1 MSISTST
8 YPHISFKSFL
18 LESDGLTVKAI
29 VDKWK
34 HVVPYRHKYINKT
47 KINEIADLLVN
58 PSLNMLMIKA
68 VQAAVAIGKK
78 PDSNLTK
85 VVFLQNLN
93 GSVLNFEDENIKQ
106 LEKMLRR
113 ANMGRNIVTELEKE
127 HLLKQGIDLNNFSR
141 GNTLGDITALVT
153 TNLSLASYYEAIL
166 PDGSIIVHIGCT
178 PHIYGEND
186 KDFLSSIIYHEVR
199 HAYDAYFAGIKRGEF
214 DQMQSQ
220 LGNEI
225 ERKKYYK
232 SLAEARAYT
241 DQIIFLIE
249 KYKKKH
255 NTNVQTAIIT
265 IKNYL
270 RKKSDFLNGFPSFAF
285 ELFQSFL
292 NELQK
297 NPKLTGLAED
307 ITPDITVDRPAI
319 VHQVEDSEIAEKVG
333 EIYEK
338 LLDTFRFSHNHE
350 VGEM

>member
-1 MSISTST
+1 MSISTSA
-8 YPHISFKSFL
+8 YQHISFKSFL
-18 LESDGLTVKAI
+18 LENDGLTVKSI

-34 HVVPYRHKYINKT
+34 QVVPYRQKYINKA
-47 KINEIADLLVN
+47 KIDEIADLIAD
-58 PSLNMLMIKA
+58 PSLNMLMLKA
-68 VQAAVAIGKK
+68 VKDAVAMGKK

-93 GSVLNFEDENIKQ
+93 GSVLNFEDEKIKQ

-127 HLLKQGIDLNNFSR
+127 HLLKQGIDLNNFVR
-141 GNTLGDITALVT
+141 ANTLGDITALVT
-153 TNLSLASYYEAIL
+153 TNPSMTGYYQAHL
-166 PDGSIIVHIGCT
+166 RDDSIIVHVGCT
-178 PHIYGEND
+178 PHIYGEKD

-199 HAYDAYFAGIKRGEF
+199 HAYDAYFAGIKRGEY
-214 DQMQSQ
+214 DYMQMR
-220 LGNEI
+220 LGNNVEL
-225 ERKKYYK
+225 KKYYK

-255 NTNVQTAIIT
+255 NTNVQIAVIN
-265 IKNYL
+265 IKHYL
-270 RKKSDFLNGFPSFAF
+270 KRKSDFLNGFPPFAF

-292 NELQK
+292 DNLLK

-307 ITPDITVDRPAI
+307 VTPDITVDRPAI
-319 VHQVEDSEIAEKVG
+319 VHQVEDSEISEKVG

-338 LLDTFRFSHNHE
+338 LLDTFRFSHNHDT
-350 VGEM
+350 GE